1 MISGSADPN
10 AIKAELLFNTHT
22 QTHTHTHTHTH
33 IHTHTQTY
41 TYTYIRTKS
50 DPKTIL
56 NKSQTNPQ

>member
-22 QTHTHTHTHTH
+22 HTHT
-33 IHTHTQTY
+33 HTHTQTY

-56 NKSQTNPQ
+56 NKSQTNPQLFQ

>member
-22 QTHTHTHTHTH
+22 HT
-33 IHTHTQTY
+33 HTHTQTY

>member
-33 IHTHTQTY
+33 IHTHTHKLTHTHTY
-41 TYTYIRTKS
+41 AQRVTLKQS
-50 DPKTIL
+50 
-56 NKSQTNPQ
+56 